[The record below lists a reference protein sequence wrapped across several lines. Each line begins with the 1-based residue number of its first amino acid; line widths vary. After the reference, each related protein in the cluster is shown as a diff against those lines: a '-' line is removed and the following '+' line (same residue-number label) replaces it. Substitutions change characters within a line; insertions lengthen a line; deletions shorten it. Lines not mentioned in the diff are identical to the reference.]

1 VKSFSVCARSVNDV
15 AQALVQA
22 KARGRS
28 AALLIGAGASVTAGV
43 PLADGMVDAIRQHFP
58 DAHARAQKPT
68 YPYVMQ
74 EITDG
79 NRHDLIA
86 GFVRE
91 AKLNW
96 THLLLGWLVRSG
108 YIGRIL
114 TTNFDNLSV
123 RCTAL
128 YDVYPAVYDV
138 TALGKF
144 DASMVHD
151 PAIFFLHGQHS
162 GFVQLNTESE
172 VNMNAR
178 RLKPV
183 FEEANLGR
191 PWIVLGY
198 SGANDPVF
206 ERLAAIKRFNYG
218 LYWVGY
224 RESPP
229 SPDVTERLLAGNER
243 QTYLVGGHDADSF
256 MIALFRALNL
266 EVPPL
271 LRDPFAHGLATL
283 AGIPPFPSGVHG
295 DGLDLTAV
303 ARSRLHAAQKWFIAG
318 EPPMADAEL
327 HTEQLLLA
335 LQGYYLRGDYDTIIA
350 KAGETDLPEPVRA
363 VVAAAHIAR
372 AELHSTALRAAQRGG
387 EPTAEAFQRAL
398 ADLDRAVVLLPGFA
412 EAYNERAALRLHAVD
427 DVHDAAF
434 DALMVAVREDLAE
447 ALRRKPNLAP
457 ALHNVAYCDALV
469 GQRQAGETRH
479 ATLQRALDGFRRALE
494 VQPDQVLSLAFAA
507 RTLLNL
513 DRSPAAVREVTGLL
527 ERAARIEPRNYE
539 VLVSRLHLA
548 FQAIEWDFERMKA
561 QAPELLAIAETLV
574 EVDAVDPR
582 GTLLLGLVR
591 MMQAMLTEEPAARA
605 AFDGGRAQFESA
617 RARPSRLLGSI
628 LGDAELGLACMLWVE
643 SLNRNGEAR
652 ARMTADAEAGLTAA
666 VATSGPVA
674 LCLWG
679 HLLTHAAEQV
689 EGAEAAALVERAEGK
704 FREALARKPDHVQA
718 LVDLAEL
725 YIARVE
731 EAASP
736 NDAAAWVGQATELL
750 ERAAAAGEETAEIRR
765 LQAAA
770 CRVLGE
776 ALEDETEERQM
787 LQEAIDRYTCL
798 VEEDADDAEAWAGL
812 GHSAQAWAECF
823 EDAPPTLDGM
833 RAAFRTAENA
843 FGRAGPHLGVVSALM
858 HRVEVLAS
866 WGEVEEEFGHP
877 AEAAKLTAELQ
888 ALLEEAVQR
897 APNDHDLMLMLIG
910 WHAER
915 DDRYAFKVM
924 LHRAAAMQPPLT
936 QAELAEEGLALLE
949 APVDPDIAV
958 LLGRLP
964 RGEPGS

>member
-1 VKSFSVCARSVNDV
+1 MKSSPVCARSVNDV

-43 PLADGMVDAIRQHFP
+43 PLAEGMVDAIRQRFP

-172 VNMNAR
+172 VTRNAR

-229 SPDVTERLLAGNER
+229 SPDVTERLLTGNER
-243 QTYLVGGHDADSF
+243 QTYLIGGHDADSF
-256 MIALFRALNL
+256 MIALFRALGL

-283 AGIPPFPSGVHG
+283 ADIPAFPSGVHG

-327 HTEQLLLA
+327 HTEQLVLA

-350 KAGETDLPEPVRA
+350 TAGESDLPEPVRA
-363 VVAAAHIAR
+363 VLAAAHFAR
-372 AELHSTALRAAQRGG
+372 ADLQSTALRAAQRRG
-387 EPTAEAFQRAL
+387 EPTSEMFQRAL
-398 ADLDRAVVLLPGFA
+398 ADLDRAVTLLPGFA
-412 EAYNERAALRLHAVD
+412 EAYNERAALRLRLSVFKWESLFPSQTAPLPPSGWILANWGVLRGALCR
-427 DVHDAAF
+427 VVPRGAAF
-434 DALMVAVREDLAE
+434 LATGWQSRATRGDGVRSASTSAVACWAF
-447 ALRRKPNLAP
+447 
-457 ALHNVAYCDALV
+457 
-469 GQRQAGETRH
+469 GMQAGEGGGEQALEQERG
-479 ATLQRALDGFRRALE
+479 LQRAGR
-494 VQPDQVLSLAFAA
+494 VQSL
-507 RTLLNL
+507 
-513 DRSPAAVREVTGLL
+513 
-527 ERAARIEPRNYE
+527 
-539 VLVSRLHLA
+539 
-548 FQAIEWDFERMKA
+548 
-561 QAPELLAIAETLV
+561 
-574 EVDAVDPR
+574 
-582 GTLLLGLVR
+582 
-591 MMQAMLTEEPAARA
+591 
-605 AFDGGRAQFESA
+605 
-617 RARPSRLLGSI
+617 
-628 LGDAELGLACMLWVE
+628 
-643 SLNRNGEAR
+643 
-652 ARMTADAEAGLTAA
+652 
-666 VATSGPVA
+666 
-674 LCLWG
+674 
-679 HLLTHAAEQV
+679 
-689 EGAEAAALVERAEGK
+689 
-704 FREALARKPDHVQA
+704 
-718 LVDLAEL
+718 
-725 YIARVE
+725 
-731 EAASP
+731 
-736 NDAAAWVGQATELL
+736 
-750 ERAAAAGEETAEIRR
+750 
-765 LQAAA
+765 
-770 CRVLGE
+770 
-776 ALEDETEERQM
+776 
-787 LQEAIDRYTCL
+787 
-798 VEEDADDAEAWAGL
+798 
-812 GHSAQAWAECF
+812 
-823 EDAPPTLDGM
+823 
-833 RAAFRTAENA
+833 
-843 FGRAGPHLGVVSALM
+843 
-858 HRVEVLAS
+858 
-866 WGEVEEEFGHP
+866 
-877 AEAAKLTAELQ
+877 
-888 ALLEEAVQR
+888 
-897 APNDHDLMLMLIG
+897 
-910 WHAER
+910 
-915 DDRYAFKVM
+915 
-924 LHRAAAMQPPLT
+924 
-936 QAELAEEGLALLE
+936 
-949 APVDPDIAV
+949 DPD
-958 LLGRLP
+958 R
-964 RGEPGS
+964 R